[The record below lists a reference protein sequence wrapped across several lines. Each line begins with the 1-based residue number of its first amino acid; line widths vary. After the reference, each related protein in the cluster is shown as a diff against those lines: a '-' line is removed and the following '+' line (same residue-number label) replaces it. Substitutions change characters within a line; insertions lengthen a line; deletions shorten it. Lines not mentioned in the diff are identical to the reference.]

1 MENANQPEVQTETKA
16 KHPTLTKVLRI
27 VGDVFLFLLIAIAMF
42 VLLISITSKKDA
54 DGTATVFGYQLRFVQ
69 SDSMAKCDLTDVSGY
84 KIKSI
89 PVKSCV
95 FVEVAPDSDEEKEEW
110 YQSLQVGDVLTF
122 KYVYTKQETITHR
135 IIQITPKA
143 TGGYLITLEGDNKT
157 SETNLLTQ
165 TIDTSLT
172 DSPNYIIGKVTGQSY
187 VLGVVVYAFKS
198 PVGIV
203 CFIIVP
209 CIIVIAFEVMR
220 LVRVFG
226 KEKKEKLKA
235 HQERQASEIEE
246 LKRQLALLQQ
256 GMATPAPTQSATE
269 SATAPTAVSE
279 QTEGNAPAEPQPQ
292 PAAPQPNPQIPDSNT
307 EQAEASAPSETAT
320 AATETTETAE
330 PETTTA
336 PSAEPEKE

>member
-1 MENANQPEVQTETKA
+1 MENANPPEVQAETKA
-16 KHPTLTKVLRI
+16 KNPTLTKVLRI

-69 SDSMAKCDLTDVSGY
+69 SDSMAKCDLTDVSSY

-110 YQSLQVGDVLTF
+110 YKSLQVGDVLTF

-135 IIQITPKA
+135 IIQIMPKE

-209 CIIVIAFEVMR
+209 CLIVIAFEVMR

-235 HQERQASEIEE
+235 HQESQASEIEE

-256 GMATPAPTQSATE
+256 GMAATAPAQSATE
-269 SATAPTAVSE
+269 
-279 QTEGNAPAEPQPQ
+279 PQPT
-292 PAAPQPNPQIPDSNT
+292 PAAPQPTPQIPDSNT
-307 EQAEASAPSETAT
+307 EQAEESAPPETESETATEAT
-320 AATETTETAE
+320 AATESTETAE
-330 PETTTA
+330 PETATE
-336 PSAEPEKE
+336 PSAESEKE